1 MIIKYPTGLYY
12 DQLPTF
18 LASTNITYNISNNA
32 PSRSSIFFI
41 TIPTGEEI
49 RQIDGLEI
57 NRTKLG
63 DLVFTVSTAKGN
75 NVQSGQKIYEVGQI
89 LEFGDID
96 TAIYADKITS
106 DVSDL
111 SHNLYYLDFI
121 KLGLEETD
129 VTVINQAIQSSF
141 DLKTTA
147 INDLKR
153 QAANKNV
160 ALLNLTKQNSDT
172 TKAIAALELANST
185 GALTSYIE
193 KLKSDL
199 SANIIIAGNLNS
211 EIAALQLQVSSETDA
226 LRSLGALLK

>member
-1 MIIKYPTGLYY
+1 
-12 DQLPTF
+12 
-18 LASTNITYNISNNA
+18 
-32 PSRSSIFFI
+32 
-41 TIPTGEEI
+41 
-49 RQIDGLEI
+49 
-57 NRTKLG
+57 LG
-63 DLVFTVSTAKGN
+63 DLVYTVSTAKGN

-193 KLKSDL
+193 KLKLDL